1 MASDVTAIS
10 RKTQT
15 RLESLHARMGKF
27 ILQVP
32 RNTQNICAMVGAD
45 FWPLHI
51 HQMDRV
57 YGLTNRLL
65 ASTSNLVQE
74 ALQVAE
80 GQGDANL
87 FFRQFEALDNRYVRG
102 GGIKPRKIG

>member
-1 MASDVTAIS
+1 
-10 RKTQT
+10 
-15 RLESLHARMGKF
+15 MGKF

-32 RNTQNICAMVGAD
+32 RNTQNVSAIVGAD
-45 FWPLHI
+45 FLPLHI
-51 HQMDRV
+51 HQMDHV

-65 ASTSNLVQE
+65 ASTSDLVQE

-87 FFRQFEALDNRYVRG
+87 FSRHFPAPDNRCVG
-102 GGIKPRKIG
+102 GGGE